1 MRHLGASVKPQLKKD
16 QTMSTLAVNLI
27 SSFVSVYTILILA
40 AVVLSWVRPAGGLGR
55 VWEAVD
61 SLTGPYLRIF
71 RRCIPPVGRRRRPS
85 QACEQAKLPP
95 LPIGG
100 GWQHVCGHRRLG
112 AERSAGSKAS
122 AKRWA

>member
-1 MRHLGASVKPQLKKD
+1 MRHLGASVKSQLKKD
-16 QTMSTLAVNLI
+16 QTMSTFAVNLI

-71 RRCIPPVGRRRRPS
+71 RRFIPPLGRLDFSPVVALLTL
-85 QACEQAKLPP
+85 QFA
-95 LPIGG
+95 GG
-100 GWQHVCGHRRLG
+100 AAAAAITGV
-112 AERSAGSKAS
+112 
-122 AKRWA
+122 